1 MQLKLDDIGGAKE
14 LALYRVGVAKED
26 LEAAEISFESGHY
39 RSSNNRAYYAIFRAI
54 SACLALEFK
63 AYKQHAQVMGN
74 FNKDFVHT
82 GIFPKEISRKIC
94 RAQEVRHASDY
105 DDFYIVSV
113 EDAKEQLET
122 AREVINMV
130 ENIWSQ
136 LSELTPRFLKSRTVR
151 CERGREKRILPKIY
165 DFQKI

>member
-1 MQLKLDDIGGAKE
+1 MQLNLDDTGGARE
-14 LALYRVGVAKED
+14 LAVYRFSAAKED
-26 LEAAEISFESGHY
+26 LEVAQLNFESGHY
-39 RSSNNRAYYAIFRAI
+39 RASNNRAYYAIFRAI

-63 AYKQHAQVMGN
+63 AYKQHAQVIGN

-82 GIFPKEISRKIC
+82 GIFPKEISKKIS

-122 AREVINMV
+122 AREVIDIV
-130 ENIWSQ
+130 GEYLEID
-136 LSELTPRFLKSRTVR
+136 R
-151 CERGREKRILPKIY
+151 
-165 DFQKI
+165 

>member
-1 MQLKLDDIGGAKE
+1 MRPDLDDVGGAKE
-14 LALYRVGVAKED
+14 LALYRIATARED
-26 LEAAEISFESGHY
+26 LEAAEMNFERGYY

-63 AYKQHAQVMGN
+63 AYKQHSQVIGN

-82 GIFPKEISRKIC
+82 GAFPKEISRKIS

-105 DDFYIVSV
+105 DDFYIVSI

-122 AREVINMV
+122 AREVVDMV
-130 ENIWSQ
+130 ESY
-136 LSELTPRFLKSRTVR
+136 LKLI
-151 CERGREKRILPKIY
+151 K
-165 DFQKI
+165 